1 MITNGVEQKPT
12 TMAMLELAD
21 RIHTHPTGCTWVVP
35 SGFSVWKPQNKRKV
49 VQVVGDNSEVN
60 GRLKR
65 IFMELGWSVVERE
78 LL

>member
-12 TMAMLELAD
+12 TMAMLELSD
-21 RIHTHPTGCTWVVP
+21 RIHSHPSGSTWVVP
-35 SGFSVWKPQNKRKV
+35 SGFSVWKPQRNRKV

-65 IFMELGWSVVERE
+65 IFMELGWSVIERE
-78 LL
+78 LQ

>member
-1 MITNGVEQKPT
+1 MITNGVEQRPT

-21 RIHTHPTGCTWVVP
+21 RIHSHPSGSTWVVP
-35 SGFSVWKPQNKRKV
+35 SGFSVWKPQRNSKV